1 MPKLEALYKEG
12 VIVGMSYNGKKYYI
26 DPNKDRTS
34 EQRRIN
40 QEIYKDNPE
49 GSSTDFLAY
58 LKNAKAKNIQT
69 AKRDVTDSK
78 IYILNTADN
87 RLLGVRYLGKDYYLD
102 KTISNQEE
110 AMKKLLEDL
119 KQDNSEFDEELMRQD
134 KENLVE
140 AITLGEESKKIPDSS
155 TKEEIVKPEETQNKA
170 TANEILRSM
179 RSGIDSR
186 LARTTNSKQTLQEI
200 KESLKSRIKNLKINF
215 NKKLAGRIVLIS
227 LGLASVT
234 GLGYLANSLVNN
246 TNNNRIEQSSD
257 DDEYSSFYDS
267 SKLNTGKPYDSS
279 KEDESSE
286 EISSYET
293 SSSENSS
300 SLENSVIDSS
310 NTMSSQES
318 SKENSSILN
327 SSSEESSRY
336 ESSYEESS
344 RPNSSPE
351 ESSKPDSSY
360 EESSRP
366 NSSIEESSRP
376 DSSHEESSKPNSSI
390 EESSKPDSSI
400 EESSKPDSSHEES
413 SYESISQAEAINLAK
428 ADGAFAKQAT
438 LNDLN
443 AGRPAQTV
451 NAYAQQI
458 EELTQDFMVKYGP
471 TYVDV
476 YRQSLMDSITSNIL
490 AAMQEYEASK
500 HQASIDNSSNQDS
513 SQAESVYNEA
523 AANNAYKE
531 GLNKILSG
539 YGDFNI
545 TFYNRLNNNE
555 NFSVSEYY
563 GSLNNLVQEYVAQN
577 GSLYQD
583 SYLNGLRDGLNRVY
597 EQAYTEVAQEQAQE
611 TVTPTE
617 SYQSVSSI
625 YNEQNGNSIS
635 ESYDNNDSLNSL
647 QDSSPSDDS
656 SIESLDES
664 SIHTIGTGY
673 GR

>member
-351 ESSKPDSSY
+351 ESSKP
-360 EESSRP
+360 
-366 NSSIEESSRP
+366 NSSIEESSKP
-376 DSSHEESSKPNSSI
+376 DSSH

-413 SYESISQAEAINLAK
+413 SYESISQAEVINLAK

-635 ESYDNNDSLNSL
+635 EPYDNNDSSNSL
-647 QDSSPSDDS
+647 QDSSLSDDG

>member
-318 SKENSSILN
+318 SKENSSTL
-327 SSSEESSRY
+327 
-336 ESSYEESS
+336 
-344 RPNSSPE
+344 NSSPE
-351 ESSKPDSSY
+351 ESARPDSSY

-376 DSSHEESSKPNSSI
+376 DSSHEESSKPN
-390 EESSKPDSSI
+390 SSI

>member
-351 ESSKPDSSY
+351 ESSKP
-360 EESSRP
+360 
-366 NSSIEESSRP
+366 NSSIEESSKP
-376 DSSHEESSKPNSSI
+376 DSSH

-413 SYESISQAEAINLAK
+413 SYESISQAEVINLAK

-563 GSLNNLVQEYVAQN
+563 GSLNNLVQKYVAQN

-635 ESYDNNDSLNSL
+635 EPYDNNDSSNSL
-647 QDSSPSDDS
+647 QDSSLSDDG